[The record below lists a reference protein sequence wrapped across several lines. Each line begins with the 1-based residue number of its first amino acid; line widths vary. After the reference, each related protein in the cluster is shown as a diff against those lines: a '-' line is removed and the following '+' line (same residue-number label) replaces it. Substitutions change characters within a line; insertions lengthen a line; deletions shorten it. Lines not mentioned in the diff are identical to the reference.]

1 VVEQQTN
8 AAKAA
13 VPPDWRPRL
22 VALDIDGTLLKW
34 VEGSGQ
40 NYEQIEPVL
49 YDAVHA
55 ALDAGA
61 HIVLASGRSP
71 HGMDKIADLLDL
83 PREGTDR
90 LWVVASNGAVIFR
103 YPPLEVVHEE
113 TFDAR
118 EAVRMVLREH
128 PEALVAVEERGVGYR
143 VSRPFPEGELSGE
156 MIQTDVEDIVAG
168 PVSRVIIRDPT
179 ASAEDFVAMAARLGL
194 HGTDYVVGWT
204 AWLDLAPVGVSKASG
219 LEYVAGHLGLSSTD
233 VLAIGDGRND
243 VEMLRW
249 AARGVAMGQAVEE
262 VHEAAD
268 ATTETVYD
276 DGAAVELRR
285 WFPDGP
291 ERPFGHRPPPT
302 TAHG

>member
-1 VVEQQTN
+1 MVERVQPADRQHSES
-8 AAKAA
+8 
-13 VPPDWRPRL
+13 WQPRL

-34 VEGSGQ
+34 VEGEGQ
-40 NYEQIEPVL
+40 TYEQISPAV

-55 ALDAGA
+55 AVDAGA
-61 HIVLASGRSP
+61 HVVLASGRSP

-83 PREGTDR
+83 PRDGADR

-118 EAVRMVLREH
+118 EAVRQVLEQH

-143 VSRPFPEGELSGE
+143 VNRPFPRGELSGE
-156 MIQTDVEDIVAG
+156 MIETELDEIVAG

-179 ASAEDFVAMAARLGL
+179 ASADDFVAMAAKLGL

-219 LEYVAGHLGLSSTD
+219 LDRVARELGVGSED

-243 VEMLRW
+243 VEMLQW
-249 AARGVAMGQAVEE
+249 AGRGVAMGQAVQE
-262 VHEAAD
+262 VLDAAD
-268 ATTETVYD
+268 VTTRSVFE

-285 WFPDGP
+285 WF
-291 ERPFGHRPPPT
+291 R
-302 TAHG
+302 

>member
-1 VVEQQTN
+1 VVEEGEWQP
-8 AAKAA
+8 K
-13 VPPDWRPRL
+13 L

-34 VEGSGQ
+34 VEGAGQ
-40 NYEQIEPVL
+40 NYEEISPAL

-55 ALDAGA
+55 AVDAGA

-83 PREGTDR
+83 PREGAEP

-118 EAVRMVLREH
+118 EAVRQVLEQH
-128 PEALVAVEERGVGYR
+128 PDALVAVEERGVGYR
-143 VSRPFPEGELSGE
+143 VNRPFPEGELSGE
-156 MIQTDVEDIVAG
+156 MIQTDLDEIVAG
-168 PVSRVIIRDPT
+168 PVSRVIIRDPS
-179 ASAEDFVAMAARLGL
+179 ASAEDFVTMAARLGL

-219 LEYVAGHLGLSSTD
+219 LEHVARELGLSSED
-233 VLAIGDGRND
+233 ALAIGDGRND

-249 AARGVAMGQAVEE
+249 AARGVAMGQAVQE
-262 VHEAAD
+262 VHDAAD
-268 ATTETVYD
+268 FSTETVYD
-276 DGAAVELRR
+276 DGAAIELRR
-285 WFPDGP
+285 WFRDGQGGPAQP
-291 ERPFGHRPPPT
+291 EGSHE
-302 TAHG
+302 

>member
-1 VVEQQTN
+1 MVEEGEWQP
-8 AAKAA
+8 K
-13 VPPDWRPRL
+13 L

-34 VEGSGQ
+34 VEGAGQ
-40 NYEQIEPVL
+40 NYEEISPAL

-55 ALDAGA
+55 AVDAGA

-83 PREGTDR
+83 PRAGAEP

-118 EAVRMVLREH
+118 EAVRQVLEQH
-128 PEALVAVEERGVGYR
+128 PDALVAVEERGVGYR
-143 VSRPFPEGELSGE
+143 VNRPFPDGELSGE
-156 MIQTDVEDIVAG
+156 MIQTDLDEIVAG
-168 PVSRVIIRDPT
+168 PVSRVIIRDPS
-179 ASAEDFVAMAARLGL
+179 ASAEDFVTMAARLGL

-219 LEYVAGHLGLSSTD
+219 LEYVARELGLSSED
-233 VLAIGDGRND
+233 ALAIGDGRND

-249 AARGVAMGQAVEE
+249 AARGVAMGQAVQE
-262 VHEAAD
+262 VHDAAD
-268 ATTETVYD
+268 FSTETVYD
-276 DGAAVELRR
+276 DGAAIELRR
-285 WFPDGP
+285 WFRDGP
-291 ERPFGHRPPPT
+291 GAPAQPEGSHE
-302 TAHG
+302 